1 MGCDKKFIRFAKDC
15 DLLIHDSQYTTE
27 DYLNPYSPKQGYGHS
42 TFDMAVETMKQ
53 TNAKNLVFFHYDP
66 SDDDIK
72 LNRIKE
78 HYTTNFKN
86 VQLSYEGL
94 EFDIQ

>member
-1 MGCDKKFIRFAKDC
+1 MIYKITYKNKSLVYATDKECYLGGDKKFIRFAKDC

-53 TNAKNLVFFHYDP
+53 TNAKNLVF
-66 SDDDIK
+66 SIMTQVMMI
-72 LNRIKE
+72 LN
-78 HYTTNFKN
+78 
-86 VQLSYEGL
+86 
-94 EFDIQ
+94 